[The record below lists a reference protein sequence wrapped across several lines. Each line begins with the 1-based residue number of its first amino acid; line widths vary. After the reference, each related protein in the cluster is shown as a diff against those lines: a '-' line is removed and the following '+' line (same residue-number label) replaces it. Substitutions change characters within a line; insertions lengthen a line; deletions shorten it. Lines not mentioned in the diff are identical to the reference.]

1 MRFDEELKTLKDQI
15 KFNKAFKVEQHKNIV
30 VAGMGGSGISG
41 KIFSE
46 LYTKEPVFVVDD
58 YKIPDFVDDKTE
70 FFAVSY
76 SGNTEETLI
85 AAEEAKKRGSHVHA
99 ITSGGALSKSGYD
112 TIIIPG
118 GLQPRS
124 AIGYLLMPLINTFIP
139 QSKGDRDEAYHVL
152 DEMDMNNGEMKNLA
166 MKIYEK
172 NLIPVIYGSSPFRNI
187 AYRWKTQFNE
197 NSKIIAYS
205 NYFSELNHN
214 DTMPLKDTYRKDEF
228 IFMVFSSSDS
238 RISRRIEITG
248 KITGTEFRMID
259 PIGNSNF
266 VRMLYLVHYGD
277 YVTYHLANM
286 RNVEPQDVS
295 LIEELK
301 RKLSD

>member
-30 VAGMGGSGISG
+30 IAGMGGSGISG

-99 ITSGGALSKSGYD
+99 ITSGGELSKSGYD
-112 TIIIPG
+112 TIIIPS

-139 QSKGDRDEAYHVL
+139 QSEGDRDEAYHL
-152 DEMDMNNGEMKNLA
+152 LEEMDMNNGEMKNLA

-228 IFMVFSSSDS
+228 IFMVFSSNDS
-238 RISRRIEITG
+238 RIRKRIEITG
-248 KITGTEFRMID
+248 KITGTEFRMIE
-259 PIGNSNF
+259 PMGNSNF

-286 RNVEPQDVS
+286 RNIDPQDVS